1 MPFSKF
7 LESLNIVDPKRLHIS
22 KDVRLNRLKVQ
33 LDGKVFDNVLPR
45 LPMPLS
51 KPEFV
56 ILAQRAGDGSW
67 NELCMIK
74 DYRLLDD
81 ESRRVLEELLEKN
94 YFIPEIVRVE
104 RLETSGDEFRWEV
117 ITSKGPR
124 SFLTQGR
131 RSIIV
136 LGFKIIVIDKDDNIY
151 QITDYRK
158 IDAKSRRH
166 LNKFI

>member
-1 MPFSKF
+1 MPFSEF
-7 LESLNIVDPKRLHIS
+7 IERLNILDPKRLRIS
-22 KDVRLNRLKVQ
+22 KDVRPNRLRAEI
-33 LDGKVFDNVLPR
+33 DGKVFDDIVPR
-45 LPMPLS
+45 LPMPIS
-51 KPEFV
+51 RPEFV
-56 ILAQRAGDGSW
+56 ILAQKMGDGTW

-74 DYRLLDD
+74 DYRLLDS

-94 YFIPEIVRVE
+94 YFIPEILGIE

-117 ITSKGPR
+117 ITNKGPR

-136 LGFKIIVIDKDDNIY
+136 LGFKIVVIDKDDNIY

-158 IDAKSRRH
+158 MDRKSRGH
-166 LNKFI
+166 LSKFI